1 MSAAA
6 ESSPARLVKAY
17 NTLPVAVL
25 SEDAHRP
32 AGQEDVLFYSG
43 VEAAAKIIVA
53 GLIADSEFASAAST
67 TFHRPCQMSSVPRHR
82 NSSTLSDVERPA
94 PQELLLR
101 QVVVGAGEQ
110 RLEPPHRLGTG
121 YVGAG
126 ATAPGL
132 GHGKRL

>member
-1 MSAAA
+1 VSAAA

-32 AGQEDVLFYSG
+32 AAGQEYVLFYSG
-43 VEAAAKIIVA
+43 VEAAAKIIVS

-82 NSSTLSDVERPA
+82 NSSSGRPS
-94 PQELLLR
+94 
-101 QVVVGAGEQ
+101 
-110 RLEPPHRLGTG
+110 
-121 YVGAG
+121 
-126 ATAPGL
+126 
-132 GHGKRL
+132 